1 MGSDG
6 TILGVIIAVIG
17 VIGAVLVAR
26 VSTPQSPRVV
36 PPPPAAPPEV
46 QLPAGHEG
54 LLVSPEIWTHF
65 SGRIGGLEAKVDH
78 LTELVEHQTE
88 RNTLLDKWLRLAMRI
103 IRRQARTLRQNGLPQ
118 EQIPQELIP
127 FSID

>member
-1 MGSDG
+1 MDSDG
-6 TILGVIIAVIG
+6 TVLGVIVAVIG
-17 VIGAVLVAR
+17 VIGAVLVAWM
-26 VSTPQSPRVV
+26 STSRPARRSD
-36 PPPPAAPPEV
+36 PPGPAVEGAPPV
-46 QLPAGHEG
+46 GHEG

-88 RNTLLDKWLRLAMRI
+88 RNTLLDKWLRMAMRI